1 MLKTT
6 ATKLFASA
14 NADSTNAIKRAKEQ
28 KARLMLA
35 KTDMT
40 LMFRVLRSVLN
51 PYDNV
56 SIANGL
62 EKPTLYIHM
71 SNLESFKSER
81 ITRVLQVLEA
91 FGTSVGTKDWASIV
105 NRDFKYAMGKYDVTL
120 CAYVREDSPT
130 CRKVAVG
137 SETQTVVK
145 YEIQCD

>member
-6 ATKLFASA
+6 ATKLFAQA
-14 NADSTNAIKRAKEQ
+14 NSDSTNAIKRAKEQ
-28 KARLMLA
+28 KARLMSA
-35 KTDMT
+35 KADMT
-40 LMFRVLRSVLN
+40 LFINVLRPFLN
-51 PYDNV
+51 PHESV
-56 SIANGL
+56 GIANGL

-71 SNLESFKSER
+71 SNLDSFKSER

-120 CAYVREDSPT
+120 CAYVRDDSPT
-130 CRKVAVG
+130 CRKIAVG